1 MAKKAR
7 KNQRAAGVNDQELGN
22 RIRARRIEAN
32 MSQMELGQALGVSFQ
47 QVQKYEKGVNRVSVT
62 RLQEIAKT
70 LHEGLDYFM
79 GADKAGPT
87 TQLTALLQDDV
98 SQRMLRAFHSIDKPM
113 RYKIVDLL
121 ESIAA

>member
-62 RLQEIAKT
+62 RLQVIAKT
-70 LHEGLDYFM
+70 LGEGLDYFM
-79 GADKAGPT
+79 GADKASPT
-87 TQLTALLQDDV
+87 TKLTALLQDDV
-98 SQRMLRAFHSIDKPM
+98 SQRMLRAFHAIYKPM